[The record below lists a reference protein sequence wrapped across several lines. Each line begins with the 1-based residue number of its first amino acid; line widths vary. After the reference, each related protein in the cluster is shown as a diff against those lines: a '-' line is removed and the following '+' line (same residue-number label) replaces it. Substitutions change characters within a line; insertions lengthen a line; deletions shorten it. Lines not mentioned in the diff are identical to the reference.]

1 MSKSKFNENKEQ
13 IYKKFLSH
21 TEKDRFPI
29 VSFFNNDYVLIEGD
43 SLDSMYFLLSGKIK
57 VFKNYENGK
66 TMLVRLFD
74 YFTILGDIEYIL
86 EKEIQCTV
94 QAVGEVKFVKVPFSY
109 LDKEY
114 RRDLTFLNNIL
125 IQLSSKILLT
135 NDQATLNLMYSLD
148 IRLASYLLSFADPK
162 TSIVDLP
169 KLEDV
174 SNNLG
179 TSYRHL
185 SRTIKKF
192 LEKGAIMK
200 NNKTITIKNKK
211 LLLEMSQGNVYEDET
226 EYNFWG

>member
-1 MSKSKFNENKEQ
+1 MPKLKLKKNIELT
-13 IYKKFLSH
+13 YKKFLPH
-21 TEKDRFPI
+21 TETDMFPI
-29 VSFFNNDYVLIEGD
+29 ITFHNNDYILIEGD
-43 SLDSMYFLLSGKIK
+43 SVDSMYFLLTGKIK

-74 YFTILGDIEYIL
+74 HFTILGDIEYIL
-86 EKEIQCTV
+86 EKEVQCTV
-94 QAVGEVKFVKVPFSY
+94 QAVGDVKFIKVPFNY
-109 LDKEY
+109 MDKEY
-114 RRDLTFLNNIL
+114 RRDTNFLNNIL

-135 NDQATLNLMYSLD
+135 NDQAALNLMYSLD
-148 IRLASYLLSFADPK
+148 TRFASYLLSFANSD
-162 TSIVDLP
+162 TNIVDLP

-192 LEKGAIMK
+192 IEKGAIMK
-200 NNKTITIKNKK
+200 NKKTIRIKNKK
-211 LLLEMSQGNVYEDET
+211 LLLEISQGNVYEDEA